1 MKANKAIISK
11 KFGNLVENQPFL
23 KEQILTYLGN
33 KRSLLNFIAQGVKYA
48 KDELKKDKLSCVDLF
63 SGSGVVARYLKQHAN
78 FLVAND
84 LELYSKITNE
94 CYLSNPNNE
103 LLSKID
109 DNFITLAE
117 KIELNLKDGFIT
129 RLYAPK
135 DESNITKDDRVF
147 YTHRNATYID
157 TARNLI
163 DELELDMQ
171 KFFIAPLLYLA
182 SVHSNTSG
190 IFKGFYKNRQGIGQF
205 GGEGQ
210 NALKRITKDIKL
222 IKPIFSNFNV
232 PFYVEQKDANA
243 LAKELDV
250 VDVCYLDPPYNQHP
264 YGSNYF
270 MLNLIASNIEP
281 TEISRISGIQK
292 GWNKSIYNQRANAQE
307 AFFELISNL
316 KARIIIIS
324 FNSEGFISQE
334 SFAKNLSKFGKT
346 QKLEQKYNVFRGSRN
361 LKNRNLHVKELLYV
375 LKKPKI

>member
-1 MKANKAIISK
+1 M
-11 KFGNLVENQPFL
+11 ENQPFL